1 MYAGLKFIPLIIA
14 GLAAVI
20 WALPAAH
27 TLRRPLDVLASLAAV
42 AGLAIMLTGTLLTII
57 PDFFR

>member
-1 MYAGLKFIPLIIA
+1 MHAGLKFIPLIII

-27 TLRRPLDVLASLAAV
+27 SLRRPLDILASLAAI
-42 AGLAIMLTGTLLTII
+42 AGLATTLVSILLTII

>member
-1 MYAGLKFIPLIIA
+1 MHAGLKFIPLIII
-14 GLAAVI
+14 GLAAII

-27 TLRRPLDVLASLAAV
+27 TLRRPLDICAALG
-42 AGLAIMLTGTLLTII
+42 AISGLAVMLLGTLLTII